1 MKHQTKAMLA
11 AAFIVAFVAP
21 AFAQSRMP
29 NHNYRGAQITSQ
41 GVRAQQLIEGRN
53 AAGFSNFGTFNGAP
67 SSRDVMVQSLGN

>member
-1 MKHQTKAMLA
+1 MKHQTKAILA

-21 AFAQSRMP
+21 TLAQSRMP
-29 NHNYRGAQITSQ
+29 NHNYRGAPITSQ

-53 AAGFSNFGTFNGAP
+53 AAGFGTFNAAP